1 MSIQLQTYNINEF
14 NESINK
20 IKTQISENL
29 IILRNNKIN
38 KIIKLTSNYINEKE
52 AYAICIHFGYCFQ
65 YNILAM
71 PEFEKLCELTFDGFV
86 KKFIIIKECDK
97 IKKNDEI
104 KEIIRNLILQ
114 DYLWCQLITESDRIT
129 FKNTLLALQV
139 FNRFANDYKIRVKDA
154 ITVFQEYLNTY

>member
-1 MSIQLQTYNINEF
+1 
-14 NESINK
+14 
-20 IKTQISENL
+20 
-29 IILRNNKIN
+29 
-38 KIIKLTSNYINEKE
+38 
-52 AYAICIHFGYCFQ
+52 
-65 YNILAM
+65 M